1 MQQLR
6 FPKLL
11 PILRSS
17 LLFLAMLLLP
27 GFPTAAANGLTWTPS
42 MLTTTVAPGES
53 RRFDVTFTA
62 SYALNHAVVDVASEL
77 QPFVDVRPRVLT
89 GIATGQT
96 VHLTVT
102 ISLAAPRLP
111 GTVTGAVRLFHE
123 LHIGMKGGGIRI
135 LRWPVPFANPLLLTV
150 GAASAEAF

>member
-1 MQQLR
+1 MVYCYATLARHAGCCRQ
-6 FPKLL
+6 
-11 PILRSS
+11 RSHVDT
-17 LLFLAMLLLP
+17 AHAYHNGRP
-27 GFPTAAANGLTWTPS
+27 GTKRS
-42 MLTTTVAPGES
+42 
-53 RRFDVTFTA
+53 FDVAFIA
-62 SYALNHAVVDVASEL
+62 PYALNHAVVDVAPGL

-102 ISLAAPRLP
+102 VFLATRRLP

-123 LHIGMKGGGIRI
+123 LHIGMKGGGIRM

-150 GAASAEAF
+150 GAGRTEGL